1 MQIKLVRYFL
11 AVAHE
16 RHFARAAAACNVS
29 QPTLSA
35 GLAALEEQVG
45 KRLVDRD
52 RRFIGLT
59 AAGEAALP
67 WAQQLIAASENLA
80 RASDASEGL
89 LRGELRLG
97 AIPAS
102 MPVTGHLTR
111 ALLATY
117 PQLSI
122 SVRSMTSREIERDLA
137 SFELDAGI
145 TYLDH
150 EPPANML
157 TVPLY
162 TEHYLFV
169 MRSEGRPRRSEAM
182 GWAEATAYPLSLLHQ
197 GMQNRRILDA
207 MVAERGLALIP
218 KVTAD
223 SYVALL
229 AMVRD
234 GDLATIIPSSHAAI
248 LSGID
253 WATIL
258 PFDEPGPGS
267 RIGLIVPDK
276 VPTTA
281 IAGALISV
289 GSQMRLPAQFHRA

>member
-1 MQIKLVRYFL
+1 MQLRLVRYFL
-11 AVAHE
+11 AVAQE
-16 RHFARAAAACNVS
+16 RHFARAAAICNVS

-35 GLAALEEQVG
+35 GLVALEEQLG

-59 AAGEAALP
+59 AEGEAALP
-67 WAQQLIAASENLA
+67 WARQIIAACDNMA
-80 RASDASEGL
+80 RVAEAADGP

-102 MPVTGHLTR
+102 MPVTGYLIR
-111 ALLATY
+111 ALLAAH
-117 PQLSI
+117 PQLTV
-122 SVRSMTSREIERDLA
+122 SVRSMTSRAIERELA
-137 SFELDAGI
+137 GFELDVGI

-162 TEHYLFV
+162 AEKYLFV
-169 MRSEGRPRRSEAM
+169 RSAGGHRPGGTSI
-182 GWAEATAYPLSLLHQ
+182 GWAEATSYLLALLHQ

-207 MVAERGLALIP
+207 LVAERGLSLTP

-229 AMVRD
+229 AMVQD
-234 GDLATIIPSSHAAI
+234 GDFATIIPSSHAAI

-258 PFDEPGPGS
+258 PFDEPERGS

-276 VPTTA
+276 APITA
-281 IAGALISV
+281 IAGAAIAI
-289 GSQMRLPAQFHRA
+289 GSRLQLPKHLHTM